1 MKNRYI
7 WWLLAFT
14 GLFIVLFVL
23 SMMLGYKHFS
33 FVNVGKH
40 LILGQEIKDQRILTQ
55 LRLPRAVL
63 GGVVGVLMGI
73 SGVMIQTI
81 TRNPFASPGIMGVNS
96 GASLMVVIMLIGFG
110 INGSFQL
117 AFMAFLGTIIVATMI
132 ILATS
137 LPLRPFTAMELTLF
151 GASISAFCMAV
162 TQGLLVYNE
171 SAIEEIISWLNGS
184 VANKHLNVLMYIWPF
199 IVVGLI
205 ISMYMARQLNL
216 YILSEDALKGLGAK
230 ILSIKVITMIAV
242 VLLSGSAVA
251 LAGPIAFVGLIT
263 PHVAK
268 LLCRTHNHFIIIPM
282 SGLLG
287 GCLLMLSDIL
297 SRYLLMPREIPVGIT
312 TALLG
317 TPVFIYLILKRKEL
331 TE

>member
-33 FVNVGKH
+33 FVNVWKH

-110 INGSFQL
+110 VNGSFQL

-287 GCLLMLSDIL
+287 GCLFMLSDIL

>member
-1 MKNRYI
+1 
-7 WWLLAFT
+7 
-14 GLFIVLFVL
+14 
-23 SMMLGYKHFS
+23 MMLGYKHFS
-33 FVNVGKH
+33 FVNVWKH

-110 INGSFQL
+110 VNGSFQL

>member
-33 FVNVGKH
+33 FVNVWKH

-137 LPLRPFTAMELTLF
+137 LPLRPFTAMKLTLF

>member
-33 FVNVGKH
+33 FVNVWKH

-268 LLCRTHNHFIIIPM
+268 LLCRTHNHFIIIPI

>member
-1 MKNRYI
+1 
-7 WWLLAFT
+7 
-14 GLFIVLFVL
+14 
-23 SMMLGYKHFS
+23 MLGYKHFS
-33 FVNVGKH
+33 FVNVWKH

>member
-33 FVNVGKH
+33 FVNVWKH

-137 LPLRPFTAMELTLF
+137 LPLPPFTAMELTLF

>member
-33 FVNVGKH
+33 FVNVWKH

>member
-33 FVNVGKH
+33 FVNVWKH

-63 GGVVGVLMGI
+63 GGIVGVLMGI

>member
-33 FVNVGKH
+33 FVNVWKH

-55 LRLPRAVL
+55 LRLPRAIL

-110 INGSFQL
+110 VNGSFQL

>member
-33 FVNVGKH
+33 FVNVWKH

-117 AFMAFLGTIIVATMI
+117 AFMAFLGTVIVATMI

>member
-33 FVNVGKH
+33 FVNVWKH

-282 SGLLG
+282 SGVLG
-287 GCLLMLSDIL
+287 GWL
-297 SRYLLMPREIPVGIT
+297 
-312 TALLG
+312 
-317 TPVFIYLILKRKEL
+317 
-331 TE
+331 

>member
-33 FVNVGKH
+33 FVNVWKH

-110 INGSFQL
+110 VNGSFQL

-287 GCLLMLSDIL
+287 GCLLM
-297 SRYLLMPREIPVGIT
+297 PREIPVGIT

>member
-33 FVNVGKH
+33 FVNVWKH

-110 INGSFQL
+110 VNGSFQL

>member
-1 MKNRYI
+1 MKSRYL
-7 WWLLAFT
+7 WWILGFT
-14 GLFIVLFVL
+14 ALFIVLFTL
-23 SMMLGYKHFS
+23 SLLLGYKQFS
-33 FVNVGKH
+33 FIQVWRYF
-40 LILGQEIKDQRILTQ
+40 IFSEPIKDEHILTQ
-55 LRLPRAVL
+55 LRLPRAIL

-110 INGSFQL
+110 VNGSFQL
-117 AFMAFLGTIIVATMI
+117 AFMAFLGTIIVASMI

-137 LPLRPFTAMELTLF
+137 VPLRPFTAMELTLF
-151 GASISAFCMAV
+151 GASISAFCMAI

-184 VANKHLNVLMYIWPF
+184 VANKHLNVLAYIWPF
-199 IVVGLI
+199 IVAGLVL
-205 ISMYMARQLNL
+205 SMYMARSLNL

-230 ILSIKVITMIAV
+230 ILSIKVMTMIAV

-263 PHVAK
+263 PHIAK
-268 LLCRTHNHFIIIPM
+268 LICRTHNHFIIIPL
-282 SGLLG
+282 SGLIG

-312 TALLG
+312 TAILG

>member
-23 SMMLGYKHFS
+23 NMMLGYKHFS
-33 FVNVGKH
+33 FVNVWKH

>member
-1 MKNRYI
+1 MKK
-7 WWLLAFT
+7 
-14 GLFIVLFVL
+14 L
-23 SMMLGYKHFS
+23 S
-33 FVNVGKH
+33 VGSTV
-40 LILGQEIKDQRILTQ
+40 Q
-55 LRLPRAVL
+55 
-63 GGVVGVLMGI
+63 
-73 SGVMIQTI
+73 S
-81 TRNPFASPGIMGVNS
+81 
-96 GASLMVVIMLIGFG
+96 
-110 INGSFQL
+110 
-117 AFMAFLGTIIVATMI
+117 
-132 ILATS
+132 
-137 LPLRPFTAMELTLF
+137 
-151 GASISAFCMAV
+151 
-162 TQGLLVYNE
+162 
-171 SAIEEIISWLNGS
+171 
-184 VANKHLNVLMYIWPF
+184 NKHLNVLMYIWPF

-317 TPVFIYLILKRKEL
+317 TPVFIYLI
-331 TE
+331 

>member
-33 FVNVGKH
+33 FVNVWKH

-55 LRLPRAVL
+55 LRLPRAIL

-110 INGSFQL
+110 VNGSFQL

-132 ILATS
+132 ILAIS

>member
-33 FVNVGKH
+33 FVNVWKH

-55 LRLPRAVL
+55 LRLPRSVL

-110 INGSFQL
+110 VNGSFQL

>member
-1 MKNRYI
+1 
-7 WWLLAFT
+7 
-14 GLFIVLFVL
+14 
-23 SMMLGYKHFS
+23 MMLGYKHFS
-33 FVNVGKH
+33 FVNVWKH

>member
-33 FVNVGKH
+33 FVNVWKH
-40 LILGQEIKDQRILTQ
+40 LVLGQEIKDQRILTQ
-55 LRLPRAVL
+55 LRLPRAIL

-110 INGSFQL
+110 VNGSFQL

>member
-33 FVNVGKH
+33 FVNVWKH

-117 AFMAFLGTIIVATMI
+117 AFMAFLGTSIVATMI

>member
-33 FVNVGKH
+33 FVNVWKH

-216 YILSEDALKGLGAK
+216 YILSEDALKSLGAK

>member
-33 FVNVGKH
+33 FVNVWKH

-55 LRLPRAVL
+55 LRLPRAIL

>member
-1 MKNRYI
+1 
-7 WWLLAFT
+7 
-14 GLFIVLFVL
+14 
-23 SMMLGYKHFS
+23 
-33 FVNVGKH
+33 
-40 LILGQEIKDQRILTQ
+40 
-55 LRLPRAVL
+55 
-63 GGVVGVLMGI
+63 
-73 SGVMIQTI
+73 
-81 TRNPFASPGIMGVNS
+81 MGVNS

>member
-33 FVNVGKH
+33 FVNVWKH

-268 LLCRTHNHFIIIPM
+268 LLCRTHNHFILIPM

>member
-33 FVNVGKH
+33 FVNVWKH

-55 LRLPRAVL
+55 LRLPRAIL

-110 INGSFQL
+110 VNGSFQL

-151 GASISAFCMAV
+151 GAVSAHSVWRLRKVYSSTMSQRLRKLLAGSTALWRISIS
-162 TQGLLVYNE
+162 
-171 SAIEEIISWLNGS
+171 
-184 VANKHLNVLMYIWPF
+184 
-199 IVVGLI
+199 
-205 ISMYMARQLNL
+205 
-216 YILSEDALKGLGAK
+216 
-230 ILSIKVITMIAV
+230 
-242 VLLSGSAVA
+242 
-251 LAGPIAFVGLIT
+251 
-263 PHVAK
+263 
-268 LLCRTHNHFIIIPM
+268 M
-282 SGLLG
+282 S
-287 GCLLMLSDIL
+287 
-297 SRYLLMPREIPVGIT
+297 
-312 TALLG
+312 
-317 TPVFIYLILKRKEL
+317 
-331 TE
+331 